1 MDLVEIKILETVIA
15 IVLFFLLRL
24 GISKLIS
31 RTVTKSL
38 LQKRKKGMRVQFKEV

>member
-15 IVLFFLLRL
+15 IVLFLLLRL

-31 RTVTKSL
+31 RTGLVHPLVRPMGQWRS
-38 LQKRKKGMRVQFKEV
+38 